1 MSRGL
6 GHVQRLL
13 IELFERHPRQEFST
27 SELCEHVYG
36 KIEIEKKHRV
46 AVIRA
51 IKALSR
57 GRVLLV
63 WRSVLLRERTDDL
76 WHVNQQWQVTGPGRG
91 PANSPRDRGRR
102 RGR

>member
-1 MSRGL
+1 MSWGM

-13 IELFERHPRQEFST
+13 VQLLETHPCQEFST
-27 SELCEHVYG
+27 SELCEHIYG
-36 KIEIEKKHRV
+36 KVEIEKKHRV

-57 GRVLLV
+57 GRILLI

-76 WHVNQQWQVTGPGRG
+76 WQCQPAVASYGTGQRAGKLPTR
-91 PANSPRDRGRR
+91 
-102 RGR
+102 